1 MYMYYCYC
9 IILRAIRAHLIKM
22 EEKEKTMRQ
31 PNQQM
36 ILTTPPLVTVA
47 TTPVTIA
54 TPPVTIATPPVTV
67 VTEKES
73 ALLLGKLT
81 VFENR
86 RKRKVKK

>member
-1 MYMYYCYC
+1 M
-9 IILRAIRAHLIKM
+9 IKM
-22 EEKEKTMRQ
+22 EEKEKTKMRQ

-36 ILTTPPLVTVA
+36 ILTTPPL
-47 TTPVTIA
+47 VTIA